1 MTPVAIA
8 LVAYASGC
16 SCDPPVTV
24 LTFAKPEICAKSAPL
39 VQEGLRI
46 DFPHLITA
54 CHRTG
59 APLTSPRPEVAP

>member
-16 SCDPPVTV
+16 SCDPPVTI
-24 LTFAKPEICAKSAPL
+24 LTFAKPEMCAKSAPL
-39 VQEGLRI
+39 VQEGLRL
-46 DFPHLITA
+46 DFPKLITA

-59 APLTSPRPEVAP
+59 APLVSPLPRPTP